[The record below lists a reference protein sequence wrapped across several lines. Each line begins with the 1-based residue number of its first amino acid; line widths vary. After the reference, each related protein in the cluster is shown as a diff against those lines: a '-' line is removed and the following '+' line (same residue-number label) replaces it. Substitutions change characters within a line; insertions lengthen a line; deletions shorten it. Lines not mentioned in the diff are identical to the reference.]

1 MEWRAETSRGMV
13 RPENE
18 DSWLVVSLLLGRRQ
32 MWLAMVADGI
42 GGHDGGEI
50 ASSLA
55 VDSIKQYVAENFFGD
70 NPGQVLKQAILYG
83 NGRIRRIAM
92 NHKGIRGMG
101 TTITC
106 AMIDRSRSKA
116 YLGHVGD
123 SRAYIIS
130 NGKIRRITDDHS
142 VSGELVRNGT
152 ITEEDAM
159 GHPGRNVLTMALGTQ
174 DTVDV
179 DIYEEDLAPD
189 DIVVLCTDGLTSLVS
204 SDEIFDV
211 ALTYGKEEVARK
223 LVDLANARGGYDN
236 VTVILLWPQVAPGLN
251 ALRGELS

>member
-1 MEWRAETSRGMV
+1 MALEWRAETSRGLV

-18 DSWLVVSLLLGRRQ
+18 DAWLVVSLLLGRRQ

-55 VDSIKQYVAENFFGD
+55 VDAIKQYVSENFFED

-83 NGRIRRIAM
+83 NGRIRQSAM
-92 NHKGIRGMG
+92 SHSGIKGMG
-101 TTITC
+101 TTVTC
-106 AMIDRSRSKA
+106 AMIDRNRSKM

-123 SRAYIIS
+123 SRAYVIS
-130 NGKIRRITDDHS
+130 KGRIRRITDDHS

-159 GHPGRNVLTMALGTQ
+159 EHPGRNVLTMALGTQ
-174 DTVDV
+174 ETVDI
-179 DIYEEDLAPD
+179 DIYEENLAPN
-189 DIVVLCTDGLTSLVS
+189 DIVILCTDGLTSLVS
-204 SDEIFDV
+204 SDEISDV
-211 ALTYGKEEVARK
+211 ALTYRKEEVAHK

-236 VTVILLWPQVAPGLN
+236 ITVVLLWPQVALGSN
-251 ALRGELS
+251 ALRG